1 MKIRLYL
8 LITFTLRVLPENIVA
23 DVAAVQRI
31 PIIPTLLEVVCR
43 TTGMGFAAVARVTNE
58 LWVACAVRDEIM
70 FGLQPGG
77 ELELESTICH
87 EVRQSGKEIII
98 DHVDAD
104 PEFCKHHTPK
114 QYGFQS
120 YISLPI
126 FLKNGDFFGTLC
138 ALDPRPAK
146 LNNPATVGLF
156 KLFAELIS
164 FHLYS
169 MEELRSS
176 QLSLSNERKVAE
188 LREHFIAIL
197 GHDLRN
203 PLSAVSNCAQLLL
216 RMPLDEDS
224 KELVGVIKNSSRRMS
239 SLIENTLD
247 FAQGRLGAG
256 ITVERTP
263 VDSLATLFYQLIAE
277 QQVQAPGRNIVTEF
291 DIAEQVTCDSTRIG
305 QLFSNLLAN
314 ALKYGNPETPVRIR
328 AKSGEGLFVLSVA
341 NCCKPISPV
350 ILDRIFQPFSRGD
363 IRPGQQGLGL
373 GLYIAAEIARAH
385 RGQMEVSSTE
395 EETRFTFRMPA
406 N

>member
-1 MKIRLYL
+1 MK
-8 LITFTLRVLPENIVA
+8 VLPENIVA
-23 DVAAVQRI
+23 DVAAVQSI

-43 TTGMGFAAVARVTNE
+43 TTGMGFAAVARVTDE

-77 ELELESTICH
+77 ELELKSTICH
-87 EVRQSGKEIII
+87 EIRQSGKAVII

-126 FLKNGDFFGTLC
+126 FLQNGEFFGTLC
-138 ALDPRPAK
+138 AIDPRPAK
-146 LNNPATVGLF
+146 LNNPATIGLF

-176 QLSLSNERKVAE
+176 QSSLSNERKVAE
-188 LREHFIAIL
+188 LREQFIAIL

-203 PLSAVSNCAQLLL
+203 PLSAVSNSAQLLL
-216 RMPLDEDS
+216 RMPLDEDA
-224 KELVGVIKNSSRRMS
+224 KDLVGVIKNSSRRMS
-239 SLIENTLD
+239 ALIENTLD

-256 ITVERTP
+256 ITVDRKP
-263 VDSLATLFYQLIAE
+263 CDSLAALFYQLIAE
-277 QQVQAPGRNIVTEF
+277 QQVQAPGRNIITEF
-291 DIAEQVTCDSTRIG
+291 DIAGHMTCDSTRIG

-314 ALKYGNPETPVRIR
+314 ALKYGNPEAPVRIT
-328 AKSGEGLFVLSVA
+328 AKSGEDSFELCVA
-341 NCCKPISPV
+341 NCCRPISPV

-363 IRPGQQGLGL
+363 IKPGQQGLGL

-385 RGQMEVSSTE
+385 QGQMEVSSTE
-395 EETRFTFRMPA
+395 EETRFTFRMPVT
-406 N
+406 